1 MTQLGE
7 LELELA
13 ATKAAGN
20 WRDFDSF
27 CWHRASELED
37 ADDWCIVYT
46 HHRDSEI
53 LAQSNTA
60 IIDKSLERFV
70 DADDSDV
77 VAEQHSHW
85 ACGWI
90 DGYSIRVF
98 RKGEITDAFKVY
110 HDLAERMDQYPILDE
125 EDFRRREFEATLEN
139 IGESAWRLKSDFDL
153 PDEWEGDVYDWLSQ
167 NRDHSVECVGD
178 DGAWPEEQ
186 DLEAAFIN
194 LGYERAA

>member
-7 LELELA
+7 LDLNEA

-46 HHRDSEI
+46 HHRDSGI
-53 LAQSNTA
+53 LAQSNTVF
-60 IIDKSLERFV
+60 IDKALEPFV

-98 RKGEITDAFKVY
+98 RNGKITDTFKMY
-110 HDLAERMDQYPILDE
+110 HDLAAAMDQYPILDE
-125 EDFRRREFEATLEN
+125 EDFSRREFEATLEN
-139 IGESAWRLKSDFDL
+139 IGESAWQLKSEFDL
-153 PDEWEGDVYDWLSQ
+153 PDEWQGDVYDWLSQ
-167 NRDHSVECVGD
+167 NRDHAVECVGD

-194 LGYERAA
+194 LGYE

>member
-7 LELELA
+7 LELKQA
-13 ATKAAGN
+13 ASKAAEN
-20 WRDFDSF
+20 WRDFDCFVWDRS
-27 CWHRASELED
+27 AEPD

-46 HHRDSEI
+46 HHRDSGI
-53 LAQSNTA
+53 LARSNTA
-60 IIDKSLERFV
+60 IIDKALEPFV

-98 RKGEITDAFKVY
+98 RNGEITDAFKVY
-110 HDLAERMDQYPILDE
+110 HELAERMDQYPILDE
-125 EDFRRREFEATLEN
+125 EDFSRREFEATLEN

-167 NRDHSVECVGD
+167 NRDHAVECVSD
-178 DGAWPEEQ
+178 DGAWPEED

-194 LGYERAA
+194 LGYERPA